1 MEKKSIAH
9 AQVQKIQ
16 IYAKFQ
22 SLHHTPVLKFL
33 LKRVWMASD
42 FSISGSG
49 NRFKKIP
56 LFMMEV
62 FCLVLL
68 MQVQ

>member
-1 MEKKSIAH
+1 MIFKYNDFKWKKKSIAH

-33 LKRVWMASD
+33 LKRV
-42 FSISGSG
+42 
-49 NRFKKIP
+49 
-56 LFMMEV
+56 
-62 FCLVLL
+62 
-68 MQVQ
+68 

>member
-1 MEKKSIAH
+1 MKKKVKH
-9 AQVQKIQ
+9 TQKYRRVRFMQ
-16 IYAKFQ
+16 NSNRY
-22 SLHHTPVLKFL
+22 LKFI

-56 LFMMEV
+56 LCVVEV

-68 MQVQ
+68 TQVQ